1 MSATNSIS
9 SRFDLIRPRLRNVF
23 IHLMMSNANRS
34 NEKNIELFIADHS
47 YQYLAHTSN
56 RVAVWL
62 IYMCQYNE
70 DTSIQVL

>member
-47 YQYLAHTSN
+47 YQYLAHLFKYYDSQ
-56 RVAVWL
+56 R
-62 IYMCQYNE
+62 CQI
-70 DTSIQVL
+70 IQGFEVPG